1 MLAMD
6 LTPPTWIGLALLVVV
21 VSGIGV
27 VVAHAARSSAW
38 GLPQATALASGALI
52 ERALVGF
59 VSPLPPGVD
68 AIAKLAQNVILLGLV
83 MVVVILA
90 VRAARSER
98 VDVT

>member
-6 LTPPTWIGLALLVVV
+6 LTPPTWIGLALLVVL

-27 VVAHAARSSAW
+27 VVARAARSSAW
-38 GLPQATALASGALI
+38 GLPQVTALASGSLI

-59 VSPLPPGVD
+59 VSPLPPGRRRD
-68 AIAKLAQNVILLGLV
+68 RQACPERILLGLV

-90 VRAARSER
+90 VRAARPER
-98 VDVT
+98 AGVT